1 MNYQAFVNLKQKLH
15 STLVSGCEKAV
26 EIIKEDVPVDTERL
40 FQSTKIDSEEFNE
53 SDDNLQVNI
62 VAGGIDLYGVRR
74 EQNIL
79 KSVDYAIYLERRDG
93 FMFSNLSRI
102 TDAIV
107 EEFEN

>member
-1 MNYQAFVNLKQKLH
+1 MNYQKFIALKRSLH
-15 STLVSGCEKAV
+15 STLVNGCEKAV

-40 FQSTKIDSEEFNE
+40 FQSTRIDSEEFNE

-62 VAGGIDLYGVRR
+62 VAGGIELYGVRR
-74 EQNIL
+74 EQSIL
-79 KSVDYAIYLERRDG
+79 REIDYGIYIERRDS